1 VLFVDFR
8 FSEIANNILAH
19 KELLMNKFTVFFM
32 VCAVFFNAGCTK
44 SVDVKIDEA
53 LVAVEKKKEEAAKQQ
68 KEDLEKFGQRIL
80 DKIKDEKKKQQEDAE
95 KQQKALEKMIDK
107 IIDKA
112 QEPLKKQ
119 QEVLKKEQEG
129 VKQQKDALEKA
140 EKNILEKVRKEF
152 EKKFEE
158 LEKNLKTMKEKK
170 EVSKDKDKKGF
181 PGVTPKEVSKD
192 KDKKGFPGVTPKKE
206 ESSMEKG
213 HMNSELMRVEFN
225 KKLSNITVRLVR
237 EDKNDRRI
245 NSGTVGYSQR
255 NNERIA
261 LFQRWFLHYQS
272 LLSMERNSLGSASVE
287 PPSKNSIPF
296 PNSGRNLE
304 IITPRSLAKK

>member
-1 VLFVDFR
+1 
-8 FSEIANNILAH
+8 
-19 KELLMNKFTVFFM
+19 MNKFTVFFM

-181 PGVTPKEVSKD
+181 PGVTPK
-192 KDKKGFPGVTPKKE
+192 KE